1 MYKSDEVSVWL
12 ATLCVSDNA
21 PSSGLLPNCVLFLSI
36 IIARLQLR
44 FDQVAALD
52 EGKRREVYDT
62 DILPA
67 GRPGGA
73 LMAPLTLRFDSILD
87 NYNERCA

>member
-1 MYKSDEVSVWL
+1 MRCLCGLRLYVSLIMLRPLVY
-12 ATLCVSDNA
+12 CQIV
-21 PSSGLLPNCVLFLSI
+21 CVLFLSI